1 MDNNYKERKNSEGDI
16 LNQAFEFMGKGTE
29 LAKVKEYDE
38 ALRLYNEAV
47 ELLREINWV
56 DQIQTIQK
64 TIDQLELERIHHNQA
79 LEKQK
84 ARDEKQRKLKAE
96 QAILEE
102 KQIREEKERIESER
116 ARKIEK
122 SVKEKDFKQQIV
134 DREEYADKM
143 VREYE
148 SEIKKGNFN
157 LDPPYEKVIRIY
169 LNIRSLLTEKGWK
182 AQIDHVNE
190 QIKYF
195 IDKIEKD
202 KKLRE
207 IYSA

>member
-1 MDNNYKERKNSEGDI
+1 MDNRKNSEGDI

-56 DQIQTIQK
+56 DQIQTVQK

-102 KQIREEKERIESER
+102 KQIREEKERIERER

-122 SVKEKDFKQQIV
+122 SEKEKDFKQQIV
-134 DREEYADKM
+134 DMEEYADKM

-182 AQIDHVNE
+182 AQIDNVNE
-190 QIKYF
+190 QIKFF

>member
-1 MDNNYKERKNSEGDI
+1 MNNRKNSDGDI
-16 LNQAFEFMGKGTE
+16 LNQAFELMGKGTD

-102 KQIREEKERIESER
+102 KQAKEEKERKESET
-116 ARKIEK
+116 ARKIENIE
-122 SVKEKDFKQQIV
+122 KEKDFKQQIV

-148 SEIKKGNFN
+148 SEIKKGNFK

-190 QIKYF
+190 QIKFF

>member
-1 MDNNYKERKNSEGDI
+1 MDNRKNSEGDI
-16 LNQAFEFMGKGTE
+16 LNQAFELMGKGTE
-29 LAKVKEYDE
+29 LSKVKEYDE

-47 ELLREINWV
+47 ELLREINWL

-64 TIDQLELERIHHNQA
+64 TIDQLELERTHHNQA

-102 KQIREEKERIESER
+102 KQAKEEKERIESET
-116 ARKIEK
+116 ARKIENIE
-122 SVKEKDFKQQIV
+122 KEKDFKQQIV

-143 VREYE
+143 IREYE
-148 SEIKKGNFN
+148 SEIKKGNFK
-157 LDPPYEKVIRIY
+157 LDPPYEKVVRIY
-169 LNIRSLLTEKGWK
+169 LNMRSLLTEKGWK
-182 AQIDHVNE
+182 AQIDNVNE
-190 QIKYF
+190 QIKFF